1 MRKFILFFV
10 TSTFFMGLPVDSVE
24 RDFELSPERQ
34 FQLTSPVYSDYY
46 ETVPVNP
53 NVYETIKTFK
63 DIDLAETA
71 GKIEPNQTLHIVD
84 MSVNSYLQP
93 VFQLDNGTYVLAI
106 ASDIFEDTVTSA
118 YETEEIFWLKKGS
131 SVMTSPIGLEAKKVS
146 KAPKDYSKVIV
157 TEMATTPRGQFAK
170 IEAGWVST
178 DDLSAQDN
186 RMERV
191 QDILTQKYNQAGYG
205 IYVQQLDT
213 GLTAGIN
220 EDKVMYSAST
230 AKLPVLYMA
239 QKQLDSAE
247 IKLSDKLKYS
257 EEVHRFKGAYQP
269 DGAGSMTKKADN
281 KEYTIEHLIQKTAKE
296 SDNVASNILA
306 YYLTDQFNANYYE
319 IMDSLTG
326 HSWEMVKKEGTAKQA
341 GLVMTALY
349 ELNPNGTV
357 LEALS
362 ETAFDKERISK
373 NIDVKVAHK
382 IGDAYDFRH
391 DVAIVY
397 TESPFVLSIFTD
409 NKSYKDISSIADEV
423 YEVLK

>member
-1 MRKFILFFV
+1 MRKIILFFV
-10 TSTFFMGLPVDSVE
+10 TSTFFMSLPVDSVE

-46 ETVPVNP
+46 ETVPANP

-63 DIDLAETA
+63 DIELTATA
-71 GKIEPNQTLHIVD
+71 GKIEPNQPLHIVD

-93 VFQLDNGTYVLAI
+93 VFQLDNGTFILASS
-106 ASDIFEDTVTSA
+106 SDIFEDAVTSVYSA
-118 YETEEIFWLKKGS
+118 EETFWLKKGS

-146 KAPKDYSKVIV
+146 QAPKDYSKVIV
-157 TEMATTPRGQFAK
+157 TEFATTPRGQFAK
-170 IEAGWVST
+170 IEEGWVSV

-191 QDILTQKYNQAGYG
+191 QEILTQKYNQADYG

-213 GLTAGIN
+213 GSTAGIN
-220 EDKVMYSAST
+220 EDKWMYSAST

-239 QKQLDSAE
+239 QEQLNTAK

-269 DGAGSMTKKADN
+269 SGAGSMPKKADN

-306 YYLTDQFNANYYE
+306 YHLTDQFNATYYQT
-319 IMDSLTG
+319 IDRVTG
-326 HSWEMVKKEGTAKQA
+326 TSWEMTKKDGTAKMA
-341 GLVMTALY
+341 GLVMAALY
-349 ELNPNGTV
+349 DLDPNGTV

-362 ETAFDKERISK
+362 ATAFDKERISK

-397 TESPFVLSIFTD
+397 ADSPYVISIFTN
-409 NKSYKDISSIADEV
+409 NKTYNDISTIANDV